1 MEQGS
6 SSSTVLSDIDAIIAQ
21 AMAEYTGEA
30 PVANYTQAPTVNTP
44 AEDEVS
50 LSVETSD
57 AETVVQSTG
66 TFYTEAVVI
75 DNPIEITEAISRN
88 SDSYLVDES
97 TSRFNGASWYD
108 NIRNK
113 AITLAGLGG
122 IGSYVAFLLGRMHPA
137 RLSLYDGDRIEGA
150 NMSGQLY
157 SHDQIGMKK
166 SGAISNTLH
175 NYSNFY
181 DIRTYDHFDFN
192 NPTPDKI
199 MICGFD
205 SMDARTRYF
214 NVWTQYVQTLPSEER
229 KQCLFIDGR
238 LAAESLQVFCITGD
252 DDYSINKYW
261 EDYLFSDE
269 EADETVCSYK
279 QTSFMAMMI
288 GAIMVNLFVNFCAN
302 ECNPLVPRDL
312 PFFTEYTAET
322 MHFKVVQ

>member
-6 SSSTVLSDIDAIIAQ
+6 SSSTILNDIDAIIAQ

-30 PVANYTQAPTVNTP
+30 PVANYTQALTINTP
-44 AEDEVS
+44 AEEA
-50 LSVETSD
+50 SVE
-57 AETVVQSTG
+57 AETVVQNTG
-66 TFYTEAVVI
+66 TFYTEAIVQNRI
-75 DNPIEITEAISRN
+75 PTEITEAISRN
-88 SDSYLVDES
+88 SDSYLVDQS

-122 IGSYVAFLLGRMHPA
+122 IGSYVAFLLGRLHPA
-137 RLSLYDGDRIEGA
+137 RLSLYDGDRIEGV

-157 SHDQIGMKK
+157 GYDQIGVKK
-166 SGAISNTLH
+166 SGAIANTIH

-181 DIRTYDHFDFN
+181 DVRIYDHFDFSD
-192 NPTPDKI
+192 PTPDKI

-214 NVWTQYVQTLPSEER
+214 DVWTQYVQTLPREER

-252 DDYSINKYW
+252 DDYSRNKYW
-261 EDYLFSDE
+261 EDYLFSDD

-302 ECNPLVPRDL
+302 ECDPLVPRDL